1 MSFRPASLFRTP
13 IGRGG
18 LVAANVVLL
27 AVLIGLSVI
36 NPAGAQSAAQPPAR
50 ARGEYTMVAGK
61 VNSGGSSVV
70 YVVDSNNQEFVALQ
84 WDASRQAMTGIGYR
98 SLNADARSTPGR

>member
-1 MSFRPASLFRTP
+1 MSLPSTPLLRAP

-27 AVLIGLSVI
+27 GVLIVLSAI
-36 NPAGAQSAAQPPAR
+36 NPAGAQSATQPPSR
-50 ARGEYTMVAGK
+50 ARGEYTMVAGR

-70 YVVDSNNQEFVALQ
+70 YVVDSNNEEFVALK
-84 WDASRQAMTGIGYR
+84 WDSSRQTMTGIGYR
-98 SLNADARSTPGR
+98 SLSTDTRSAPGR